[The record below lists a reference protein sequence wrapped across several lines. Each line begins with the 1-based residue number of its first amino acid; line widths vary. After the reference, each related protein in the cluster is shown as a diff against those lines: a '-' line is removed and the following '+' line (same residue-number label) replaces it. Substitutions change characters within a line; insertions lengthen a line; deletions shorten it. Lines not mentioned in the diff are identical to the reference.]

1 MSPAAS
7 LDDLR
12 PRQPGGLTR
21 AATLAL
27 LAHAL
32 LVVALSLGVSWR
44 STAPPAIEAEL
55 WADMPQA
62 AAPRAAEPEP
72 VPPTPATPPDAARP
86 EPVPRAEPAPPPPD
100 PALQREADIARE
112 KRDQQVE
119 REKREAQARAEEK
132 ARQLKLA
139 RQEADKREANRREAE
154 KREAEKRAASQREA
168 DQRAEKLEADKQRK
182 ADAAR
187 LARTEALR
195 AETLR
200 RITGEAGAAGVPTGS
215 GAPGSTGTAAKSA
228 GPSASYAGRIK
239 ARIRPNITFADEVS
253 GNPLAT
259 VEVKVAPDGTIV
271 GRRLTQSSGVRAWD
285 EAVLRAID
293 KTEILPRDMD
303 GRVPSSMLIDFR
315 PRE

>member
-1 MSPAAS
+1 MFAIMQAS
-7 LDDLR
+7 GLQALHLAQD
-12 PRQPGGLTR
+12 PRTGLQAIIAVHNTC
-21 AATLAL
+21 
-27 LAHAL
+27 
-32 LVVALSLGVSWR
+32 LG
-44 STAPPAIEAEL
+44 
-55 WADMPQA
+55 
-62 AAPRAAEPEP
+62 
-72 VPPTPATPPDAARP
+72 
-86 EPVPRAEPAPPPPD
+86 
-100 PALQREADIARE
+100 PALGGCRYLLYPDT
-112 KRDQQVE
+112 
-119 REKREAQARAEEK
+119 
-132 ARQLKLA
+132 
-139 RQEADKREANRREAE
+139 
-154 KREAEKRAASQREA
+154 ASA
-168 DQRAEKLEADKQRK
+168 V